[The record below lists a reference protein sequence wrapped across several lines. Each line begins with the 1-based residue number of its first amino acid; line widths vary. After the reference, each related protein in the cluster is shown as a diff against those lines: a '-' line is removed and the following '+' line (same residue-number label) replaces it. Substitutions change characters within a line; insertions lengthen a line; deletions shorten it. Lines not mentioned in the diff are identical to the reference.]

1 MGSFLDK
8 GLIFCGCSFTFGQG
22 LWHYSKL
29 KHQYIPTHFE
39 FDREKVSGGHI
50 KYAQLNRFSRLVAN
64 HFNTFDVVKSDNGGS
79 DDVSL
84 KFLEV
89 CFRRDNPY
97 NKDFLFLLEN
107 QFFNFNYDDIEY
119 IIYQVT
125 QPQRSWFEFEI
136 NQNNY
141 TWEQICEVRE
151 FISPNNEFKFATP
164 GFMKQEKII
173 LRTDFYTTE
182 KDKKYLISIMFFD
195 WLEKQN
201 LSVEKWL
208 DEIHSVTI
216 KNRIKEKMEFY
227 ESKGI
232 KTRFIIWPGNI
243 LKHYTNDE
251 FFSDRLIKIEV
262 KKEDKSLFD
271 LYPCLDMVINY
282 NKGMTIDDDDLIDN
296 SIKDHHPSKKFH
308 EIIANSIIKN
318 IEKNLI

>member
-8 GLIFCGCSFTFGQG
+8 GIIFCGCSFTFGQG

-29 KHQYIPTHFE
+29 KNQYIPTHFE

-64 HFNTFDVVKSDNGGS
+64 HFNTFDVVKADNGGS
-79 DDVSL
+79 DDLSL

-89 CFRRDNPY
+89 CFRGDNPH
-97 NKDFLFLLEN
+97 NNDFLFLLEN

-136 NQNNY
+136 NQNDY
-141 TWEQICEVRE
+141 TWEEICKVRE
-151 FISPNNEFKFATP
+151 FISPNNEFKFSTP
-164 GFMKQEKII
+164 GFMKQEKIK
-173 LRTDFYTTE
+173 LRSDFYTLE
-182 KDKKYLISIMFFD
+182 MNKKYLISVMFFE

-208 DEIHSVTI
+208 DEVQSVTI
-216 KNRIKEKMEFY
+216 KNRIKDKMKFY

-243 LKHYTNDE
+243 LKHYINDE
-251 FFSDRLIKIEV
+251 FFSDRIIKIEIQ
-262 KKEDKSLFD
+262 KENKNIKDS
-271 LYPCLDMVINY
+271 YPCLEMAITH

-296 SIKDHHPSKKFH
+296 TIKDHHPSKKLH
-308 EIIANSIIKN
+308 QIIANSIIKN
-318 IEKNLI
+318 IQKDLI